1 MNRRQFTYWM
11 AQLIGWGGYTL
22 LLVLSSLSFGDQGIH
37 TFKVLALQVI
47 IGLCSFLGSHL
58 MRGYIKRQGWASA
71 ALKRVIPRM
80 LLLNLLTAIGAIT
93 LIHILMLTVLNW
105 QEVRPIVWSEIPLY
119 TFNVFM
125 MYCIWAIFYFNF
137 HYFEQT
143 QQANLEKVQ
152 AESALR
158 EAELIALKAQ
168 INPHFLFNSLNNI
181 RGMILENPMKARDMV
196 SNLADLLRYSIGFS
210 ALEKVSLQAEID
222 IVKDYLDLEMV
233 QYENRLDYTLEL
245 DPQTLEKRIPPMI
258 IQLLV
263 ENAVK
268 HGISQ
273 LPEGGQITVKAA
285 LQGEDLRIQV
295 QNSGSLGKATT
306 SGIGI
311 QNALDRIRILY
322 AMEPYFDLLEI
333 DGSVLATLKLPATI

>member
-181 RGMILENPMKARDMV
+181 RGMILENPMKV
-196 SNLADLLRYSIGFS
+196 
-210 ALEKVSLQAEID
+210 E
-222 IVKDYLDLEMV
+222 VKDRPDTVHHEDVERVKGDLGPDD
-233 QYENRLDYTLEL
+233 RT
-245 DPQTLEKRIPPMI
+245 K
-258 IQLLV
+258 LLP
-263 ENAVK
+263 
-268 HGISQ
+268 I
-273 LPEGGQITVKAA
+273 
-285 LQGEDLRIQV
+285 
-295 QNSGSLGKATT
+295 
-306 SGIGI
+306 
-311 QNALDRIRILY
+311 
-322 AMEPYFDLLEI
+322 
-333 DGSVLATLKLPATI
+333 